1 MSSSDSTVRLHQ
13 LASLL
18 ADSVAFLPIAQAVAS
33 GQSGTIDGAVGS
45 SCALAVAAISR
56 VAPGPLAVVCPT
68 NAIVESV
75 CDDLQM
81 FGLDRVLSFPAWET
95 DPGQRLVYDGIY
107 GERLRTLKALM
118 LAEQKCTV
126 VCSVQSLLQPVPPPE
141 AVQRNSLHLTVGQD
155 FGVEQLARWLAER
168 RFQAVS
174 GVELPGE
181 FARRGGLLDVFAGD
195 WDYPVRI
202 EWFGDQIESM
212 RRFDVGSQRG
222 IESIANVEITVLP
235 AAGDDP
241 MRAASQPRQLFDYLT
256 DTARFVI
263 LSPEDVRREADAY
276 LERLDHPGQLIGY
289 AVTHESIVRRGVVE
303 ICRLADA
310 PHPWCMQLPVESV
323 ERFSGDIGRIRD
335 ELVLAA
341 SGREVFLV
349 CQTPAEIQRLTEVFD
364 ETPLMATGQLHFVVG
379 RLESGFH
386 WKDPDLIVLGGN
398 QLFRRTVLR
407 RRVSKRLGKRIDSF
421 LELRENDL
429 VVHLA
434 HGIGR
439 YRGLELLKRENQLE
453 EHLVL
458 EFHGGTRIYVP
469 ATKIELV
476 QKYVGARK
484 AGVKLATIGGKT
496 WLLRKKAA
504 EAAVQDVAVEM
515 LELHARRAARPGIAF
530 RADSE
535 WQHEFDA
542 SFPFEETADQLAAID
557 AIKADM
563 HSSRPMDRLLCGDVG
578 FGKTEVGMRAA
589 FKAVDNGY
597 QVAVLVPTTVLAE
610 QHYRSFRERFAEFP
624 FVIEKLSR
632 FCTGKEQN
640 QIVAGL
646 AAGKIDMVIG
656 THRLGSDD
664 VRFHNLGLLIID
676 EEQRFGVEIKEKLK
690 ALRSTVDVLTMT
702 ATPIPRTLHIS
713 LTGMRDISNLET
725 PPEDRLAVE
734 TRVMRWDE
742 KVIRT
747 AILRELNRGG
757 QVYFV
762 HNRIHDIENVA
773 ARLAEI
779 VPEASLQIAHGRMNP
794 HELEDVMVGFVDG
807 QFDVL
812 LATTIVESGLDIP
825 NANTIFIDG
834 ADHYGLADLHQLRG
848 RVGRYKHRA
857 YCYLLVDKHKHIS
870 PDSARRLRAIEEF
883 SQMGAGFAIAMR
895 DLEFR
900 GAGNILGT
908 QQSGH
913 IANVGYELYCQL
925 LEAAVRRLRK
935 MPPKLSLDVNID
947 LPCEAF
953 LPSDYVPDLR
963 MKIDLY
969 RRIGRVSSE
978 EDVRD
983 LITEMRDRFG
993 EPPAVAMRL
1002 LSLAALKMAAAIWSI
1017 TDIRIVPQD
1026 GHDYLTFTY
1035 VDQGRIRQ
1043 LAKKHPGE
1051 VRIVDNVTACTP
1063 LEPGLSKDA
1072 ILELVAKML
1081 AAF

>member
-1 MSSSDSTVRLHQ
+1 MTSPDSTVRLHRIVNS
-13 LASLL
+13 LAQS
-18 ADSVAFLPIAQAVAS
+18 ADFLPIVQSMES
-33 GQSGTIDGAVGS
+33 GQPATIDGALGS
-45 SCALAVAAISR
+45 SCALAVAAIAR
-56 VAPGPLAVVCPT
+56 FATGQLVVVCATNAVV
-68 NAIVESV
+68 ESL
-75 CDDLQM
+75 CDDLNM
-81 FGLDRVLSFPAWET
+81 FGLDAVLSFPAWET

-107 GERLRTLKALM
+107 SERLRTLKALA
-118 LAEQKCTV
+118 LPDTKRVIA
-126 VCSVQSLLQPVPPPE
+126 CSIQSLLQPVPPPD
-141 AVQRNSLHLTVGQD
+141 AVARNSLHLSVGQSFD
-155 FGVEQLARWLAER
+155 VEQLARWLAER
-168 RFQAVS
+168 RFHAVS

-195 WDYPVRI
+195 WDHPVRI

-212 RRFDVGSQRG
+212 RRFDVGTQRG
-222 IESIANVEITVLP
+222 IESVQTVEITVLP
-235 AAGDDP
+235 AGGDDP
-241 MRAASQPRQLFDYLT
+241 MRAAQEPRQLFEYLT
-256 DTARFVI
+256 TDARFV
-263 LSPEDVRREADAY
+263 LLQPEDVHREAQSY
-276 LERLDHPGQLIGY
+276 LERMEQAGQLVSY
-289 AVTHESIVRRGVVE
+289 AATHQTIQQRGVVE

-310 PHPWCMQLPVESV
+310 PHPVNIQLPVESV

-335 ELVLAA
+335 ELVAA
-341 SGREVFLV
+341 AEDRDVFLI
-349 CQTPAEIQRLTEVFD
+349 CQTPAEIQRLTEIFQ
-364 ETPLMATGQLHFVVG
+364 ETPLITTGQLHFLVG

-386 WKDPDLIVLGGN
+386 WKDPEMIVLGGN

-407 RRVSKRLGKRIDSF
+407 RRAAKRLGKRIDSF

-458 EFHGGTRIYVP
+458 EFHGGTKIYVP

-496 WLLRKKAA
+496 WLARKKAA
-504 EAAVQDVAVEM
+504 ETAVQDVAVEM
-515 LELHARRAARPGIAF
+515 LELQARRAARPGITF
-530 RADSE
+530 QPDSE

-542 SFPFEETADQLAAID
+542 SFPFEETSDQLSAID
-557 AIKADM
+557 AIKQDM
-563 HSSRPMDRLLCGDVG
+563 HSARPMDRLLCGDVG

-640 QIVAGL
+640 QIVARL
-646 AAGKIDMVIG
+646 AAGKTDIVIG
-656 THRLGSDD
+656 THRLGSED
-664 VRFHNLGLLIID
+664 VRFNNLGLLIID
-676 EEQRFGVEIKEKLK
+676 EEQRFGVDIKEKLK

-757 QVYFV
+757 QIYFV
-762 HNRIHDIENVA
+762 HNRIHDIENVL
-773 ARLAEI
+773 ARLVDI
-779 VPEASLQIAHGRMNP
+779 VPEASIQIAHGRMNP

-825 NANTIFIDG
+825 NANTIFIDA

-925 LEAAVRRLRK
+925 LETAVRRLK
-935 MPPKLSLDVNID
+935 QMPPKLSLDVNID

-969 RRIGRVSSE
+969 RRIGRVASDDDIRELLS
-978 EDVRD
+978 
-983 LITEMRDRFG
+983 EMRDRFG
-993 EPPAVAMRL
+993 EPPPEAQRL
-1002 LSLAALKMAAAIWSI
+1002 LTVAALKWPRPSGRSTMSASCRRMVTI
-1017 TDIRIVPQD
+1017 TSR
-1026 GHDYLTFTY
+1026 
-1035 VDQGRIRQ
+1035 
-1043 LAKKHPGE
+1043 
-1051 VRIVDNVTACTP
+1051 
-1063 LEPGLSKDA
+1063 
-1072 ILELVAKML
+1072 
-1081 AAF
+1081 